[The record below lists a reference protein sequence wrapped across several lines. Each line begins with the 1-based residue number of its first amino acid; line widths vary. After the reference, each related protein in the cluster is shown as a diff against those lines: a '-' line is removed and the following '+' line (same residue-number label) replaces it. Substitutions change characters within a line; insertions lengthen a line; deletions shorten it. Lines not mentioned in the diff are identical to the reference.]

1 MCQQRISYLEVDLI
15 AKKRLK
21 YGLLSQVFINSLSII
36 IQFKWSCLLQR
47 FNHLVQSDSRYPS

>member
-21 YGLLSQVFINSLSII
+21 YGLLSQVFINSLFNYHSIQMVLSFTEI
-36 IQFKWSCLLQR
+36 
-47 FNHLVQSDSRYPS
+47 

>member
-21 YGLLSQVFINSLSII
+21 YGLLSQVFINSLFNYYSIQMVLSFTEI
-36 IQFKWSCLLQR
+36 KL
-47 FNHLVQSDSRYPS
+47 PGTK